1 MEPWCVFRIVPF
13 AGSILNESIM
23 YTLIPKS
30 IAYPALRRR
39 RHCENKYM
47 KNIRIHVSHEDDG
60 PPVLRPQISAIL
72 KKCAEQGIDPARLV
86 VSEGPE
92 GDDIPQDC
100 EVLFSAGSVT
110 AATARAAAPGLC
122 WMQLIAAGAE
132 KHMADYPA
140 GLLLTNASGV
150 HAAKGGEYAL
160 AGALMIAYHIPRF
173 VDDRAAGR
181 WEPVFGPTLSA
192 RTVTLLGTGAIGT
205 AAARALR
212 PSGCRLIGIN
222 RSGASEAPLD
232 RIATL
237 DALDDIL
244 PLTDILIS
252 TLPLT
257 THTSGLV
264 DRRRVGLLPDQ
275 AGIVVLGRARVL
287 DYEAIYDR
295 LEAGSL
301 AGAVLEVFPEEP
313 PPPEDRVWKVPRL
326 ILSPHCNVD
335 DHSTYIDQCIAI
347 FADNLVRYAEGRPL
361 ANLVDPALGY

>member
-1 MEPWCVFRIVPF
+1 
-13 AGSILNESIM
+13 
-23 YTLIPKS
+23 
-30 IAYPALRRR
+30 
-39 RHCENKYM
+39 M
-47 KNIRIHVSHEDDG
+47 KNIRIHVSLEDG
-60 PPVLRPQISAIL
+60 GAPQLRPHISEIL
-72 KKCAEQGIDPARLV
+72 RKCAEHGLDPARLV
-86 VSEGPE
+86 VSEGTE
-92 GDDIPQDC
+92 GNDIPPDC

-110 AATARAAAPGLC
+110 ASAARAAAPGLR

-212 PSGCRLIGIN
+212 PTGCTLIGIN
-222 RSGASEAPLD
+222 RAGSSAAPLD
-232 RIATL
+232 RVATS
-237 DALDDIL
+237 DALDEIL

-257 THTSGLV
+257 THTRGLI
-264 DRRRVGLLPDQ
+264 DRRRIDLLPEQ
-275 AGIVVLGRARVL
+275 AGVVVLGRAKVL

-295 LEAGSL
+295 LEAGTL
-301 AGAVLEVFPEEP
+301 AGAVLEVFPQEP
-313 PPPEDRVWKVPRL
+313 PPPDDRVWKVPRL
-326 ILSPHCNVD
+326 VLSPHCNVD
-335 DHSTYIDQCIAI
+335 DHSTYIEQCIAI
-347 FADNLVRYAEGRPL
+347 FARNLARYVDGRPL
-361 ANLVDPALGY
+361 ENLVDPALGY